1 MSFFKKLFGRRS
13 RGVEDYAASM
23 IEMAAEQERT
33 YLGMLELVDEEI
45 RLGMIDTPPN
55 WNGQVLPTAKGV
67 YKARLLAALT
77 VVVVHVKVERS
88 ASDSQDMLNAAT
100 GIALKPPGE
109 SLASNLE
116 RSEAIDFTMDFLI
129 PAFKAMLAALDD
141 GPWLPGSK
149 TVPQSILSAH
159 LHEAIGD
166 SIGSESYTPEIRQRF
181 DMMVDGN
188 MANGLNHAIRQ
199 IG

>member
-1 MSFFKKLFGRRS
+1 
-13 RGVEDYAASM
+13 
-23 IEMAAEQERT
+23 MAAEQERT

-45 RLGMIDTPPN
+45 RLGMIDAPPD
-55 WNGQVLPTAKGV
+55 WNGNVRPTAKGV
-67 YKARLLAALT
+67 YKSRLLAALT

-88 ASDSQDMLNAAT
+88 ASDSQDMLNIAT

-109 SLASNLE
+109 SLASSLE
-116 RSEAIDFTMDFLI
+116 RSEAIEFTMDFLI
-129 PAFKAMLAALDD
+129 PAFKAMLAAIDD

-149 TVPQSILSAH
+149 TAPQCILSNH

-166 SIGSESYTPEIRQRF
+166 SIGSESYTPEIRQRL

-188 MANGLNHAIRQ
+188 MANGLNHAMRL